1 MPVHKPKAHYVPL
14 DSVRGIAALCVVV
27 HHFVGSE
34 TLKVILPHRAW
45 IDVAFFHNSWLCV
58 DLFFVLSGIVISMS
72 YMKSEFGGFDFGD
85 FVARRIARIYPLHLA
100 TLLAFLSFRLMKLGL
115 VAIGVLHFVPPEM
128 PVNNY
133 VSFLVNLLLL
143 QASGIIN
150 YLSWNGPSWSISAE
164 FYTYLVFA
172 TVMIAAQA
180 ARSVRMVYALSGL
193 LVIGSLG
200 IILFVLR
207 MESLDFH
214 YQFGIVRC
222 VLSFFLGVLTVRAV
236 ALVPPGVN
244 PRLQSVVQIGAAVAA
259 IVIISVVGWLPA
271 ISFVA
276 PVVFAIL
283 LGSLMVFPYRP
294 LPELLTVQP
303 LVWLGKRSYSIYMVH
318 ALVLVLLEYF
328 ARGVGAARFQS
339 LDGLLPGLPASV
351 LLVGFV
357 GAVLALSSLTYATIE
372 MPGSRLVLG
381 LLRPRR
387 AKSLA
392 AAE

>member
-1 MPVHKPKAHYVPL
+1 MV
-14 DSVRGIAALCVVV
+14 
-27 HHFVGSE
+27 
-34 TLKVILPHRAW
+34 LPNRAW

-72 YMKSEFGGFDFGD
+72 YMKSEFGGFDFRE

-100 TLLAFLSFRLMKLGL
+100 MLLAFLSFRLMKLGL
-115 VAIGVLHFVPPEM
+115 VAIGVLHFAPPEM
-128 PVNNY
+128 AVNNY
-133 VSFLVNLLLL
+133 VSFVVNLLLL
-143 QASGIIN
+143 QASGVISYI
-150 YLSWNGPSWSISAE
+150 SWNGPSWSISAE
-164 FYTYLVFA
+164 FYTYLLFA
-172 TVMIAAQA
+172 AVVLAAQA
-180 ARSVRMVYALSGL
+180 VRSARLIYALSVL
-193 LVIGSLG
+193 LVVGSLG
-200 IILFVLR
+200 VILFVLR

-222 VLSFFLGVLTVRAV
+222 VLSFFIGVLTVRAV
-236 ALVPPGVN
+236 AMVRPGVS
-244 PRLQSVVQIGAAVAA
+244 PLLQSVVQSGAAATA
-259 IVIISVVGWLPA
+259 ILIISVVGWLPA

-283 LGSLMVFPYRP
+283 LGSLMVFPHRR
-294 LPELLTVQP
+294 LPELLTVKP

-381 LLRPRR
+381 LLRPGP